1 MKHSLTI
8 LILVLAAVLMT
19 NGAAKPVTAVHIESQ
34 DAKSV
39 VAAFERALDSH
50 DAAAALALFTDDAV
64 VRILPEDV
72 LGGVIASGKDQIRRW
87 LEGATLNQIQVQAL
101 SEYQVSGN
109 NVTWTESFRIY
120 QYEDINALAT
130 SGVVGK
136 AEAVVQGNRIKSF
149 TLTFSPD
156 SVTKLRA
163 LPLSSKR
170 ASLASSTFGFLAGLA
185 VLSLI
190 LPAGA
195 IYYITRVKSLFASV
209 PRLERP
215 WLLLEAGV
223 ASLFIALLL
232 VSVRNTVGFSSQ
244 SLDTIQYLVVVLT
257 GAFILAAMVL
267 MKRVWTIPSGE

>member
-1 MKHSLTI
+1 MKHPLTV
-8 LILVLAAVLMT
+8 LILVFAIVLMA

-39 VAAFERALDSH
+39 VAAFEQALNSH
-50 DAAAALALFTDDAV
+50 DAVAALALFTDDAV

-87 LEGATLNQIQVQAL
+87 LEGATLDQIHVQAL

-120 QYEDINALAT
+120 QYEDIVVGAH

-149 TLTFSPD
+149 TLAFSPD
-156 SVTKLRA
+156 SVTMLRA

-170 ASLASSTFGFLAGLA
+170 ASLSSSTFGFLAGLA
-185 VLSLI
+185 VLGLI

-195 IYYITRVKSLFASV
+195 IYYITRVKSLFASI

-215 WLLLEAGV
+215 WILLQAGV
-223 ASLFIALLL
+223 VSLFIALLL
-232 VSVRNTVGFSSQ
+232 VGLRNTVGVSTP
-244 SLDTIQYLVVVLT
+244 SLDTIQYLVVVVT